1 MIPAA
6 FAYERATSVPD
17 ALARLDD
24 HGADAKVIAGG
35 QSLLPLMKLRLA
47 RPERLIDVG
56 RLEALRGI
64 RDRPDGGLAIGAL
77 TTWSDLLDDAR
88 VLAHG
93 ALAEAIPSI
102 GDVQIRNL
110 GTIGGSLAHADPS
123 SDILAPALA
132 LDFEVVLESTRGQ
145 RTVAVRELVVGPFAT
160 VIEPDE
166 LLTEIH
172 VPPAGGLRS
181 AYRFVAQPASGFPLA
196 GVAVVVAFDSET
208 RRVASCSIGV
218 TGVGDTPYRA
228 LEVEAAVLA
237 GTSFGEAARL
247 VVGERRVAS
256 DIHADREYR
265 SAMAVAMTRRAL
277 EAAAGAATAD
287 PGAVL

>member
-1 MIPAA
+1 VIPAA
-6 FAYERATSVPD
+6 FEYERATSIED
-17 ALARLDD
+17 ALARLHA

-47 RPERLIDVG
+47 RPERLIDIG

-64 RDRPDGGLAIGAL
+64 RDRAEGGIVIGAM
-77 TTWSDLLDDAR
+77 TTWAELLDDAR

-93 ALAEAIPSI
+93 ALADAIPSI

-123 SDILAPALA
+123 SDILASALA
-132 LDFEVVLESTRGQ
+132 LDLEVVLESTRGK
-145 RTVAVRELVVGPFAT
+145 RTVAVRDLVVGPFAT

-166 LLTEIH
+166 LLTEVHI
-172 VPPAGGLRS
+172 PASTELRS
-181 AYRFVAQPASGFPLA
+181 AYRFVAQPASGFPIA
-196 GVAVVVAFDSET
+196 GVAVALRLDPET
-208 RRVASCSIGV
+208 HRVSSCGIGV
-218 TGVGDTPYRA
+218 TGVGDMPYRA
-228 LEVEAAVLA
+228 TDVEAAVLGGA
-237 GTSFGEAARL
+237 TFGEAASL
-247 VVGERRVAS
+247 VVGDRRVAS

-277 EAAAGAATAD
+277 EAAAAG
-287 PGAVL
+287 PGSVL

>member
-1 MIPAA
+1 VIPAE

-17 ALARLDD
+17 ALGRL
-24 HGADAKVIAGG
+24 HAFGADAKVIAGG

-47 RPERLIDVG
+47 RPDRLIDVG
-56 RLEALRGI
+56 RLEALRGV
-64 RDRPDGGLAIGAL
+64 RDRPEGGLAIGAL
-77 TTWSDLLDDAR
+77 TTRAALLDDAR

-93 ALAEAIPSI
+93 ALADAIPSI

-132 LDFEVVLESTRGQ
+132 FDLEVVLESVRGQ
-145 RTVAVRELVVGPFAT
+145 RAVAVRDLVIGPFAT

-172 VPPAGGLRS
+172 VPASTGLRS

-196 GVAVVVAFDSET
+196 GVAAVVELGVDGRVT
-208 RRVASCSIGV
+208 RCGIGV
-218 TGVGDTPYRA
+218 TGVGDMPYRA
-228 LEVEAAVLA
+228 TEAEAAVLA
-237 GTSFGEAARL
+237 GASFEGAARL
-247 VVGERRVAS
+247 VVGDRRVAS
-256 DIHADREYR
+256 DIHADRDYR
-265 SAMAVAMTRRAL
+265 SAMAVAMARRAL
-277 EAAAGAATAD
+277 EAATAD